1 MSVVLDTPNKIAQ
14 YRAKALLSMLNLEI
28 KGMPRSRGRSA
39 YSLVKEQYNF
49 KGSKKKVYQQF
60 KELLERYDNEV

>member
-14 YRAKALLSMLNLEI
+14 FRAKALLSMLNLEI
-28 KGMPRSRGRSA
+28 KGMTRRRGRSA

>member
-14 YRAKALLSMLNLEI
+14 FRAKALLSMLNLEI
-28 KGMPRSRGRSA
+28 KGMTRRGRTA
-39 YSLVKEQYNF
+39 YSLVKEEYNF

>member
-14 YRAKALLSMLNLEI
+14 FRAKALLSMLNLEI
-28 KGMPRSRGRSA
+28 KGMTRRGRSA

>member
-1 MSVVLDTPNKIAQ
+1 MSVVIDTPNKIAQ
-14 YRAKALLSMLNLEI
+14 FRAKALLSMLNLEI
-28 KGMPRSRGRSA
+28 KGMTRRGRSA

>member
-28 KGMPRSRGRSA
+28 KGMTRSRGRSA
-39 YSLVKEQYNF
+39 YSLVKERYSF

-60 KELLERYDNEV
+60 KKLLERYDNEV

>member
-14 YRAKALLSMLNLEI
+14 FRAKALLSMLNLEI
-28 KGMPRSRGRSA
+28 KGMTRRGRTA
-39 YSLVKEQYNF
+39 YSLIKEEYNF